1 MKGLILTHIMNEA
14 QYKNTQNIVGY
25 TKVAFVYCSAECRY
39 SECRYTGCR
48 GAVTLMTHGT
58 KFSLGESL
66 RECAHDETVM
76 PRLTTIRVTRG
87 FGKKSP
93 NFSKVA
99 KTVS

>member
-1 MKGLILTHIMNEA
+1 MKGVILTPIMNEA
-14 QYKNTQNIVGY
+14 QHKNTQNIVGY

-39 SECRYTGCR
+39 TGCR
-48 GAVTLMTHGT
+48 GAVALMTHGT

-76 PRLTTIRVTRG
+76 PRLTTFRVTRR